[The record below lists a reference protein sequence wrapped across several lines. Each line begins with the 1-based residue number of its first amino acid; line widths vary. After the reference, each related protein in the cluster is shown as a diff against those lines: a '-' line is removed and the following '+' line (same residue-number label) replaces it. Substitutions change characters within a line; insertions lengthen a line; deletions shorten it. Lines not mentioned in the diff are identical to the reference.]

1 MDGFGDN
8 FDQPEVDPAAEFLA
22 REQDQLAGLEDE
34 LNPGNAPP
42 AADDAMFGTQGSA
55 PLTGSFEMI
64 DNFGQ
69 QDGLGP
75 DLLSSAPEG
84 VPSEVKAE
92 SEPLDAESKE
102 TEAENS
108 GSEDAAAA
116 VLDVDNYAGGGDDSA
131 TCDDGETAAT
141 DRGAVV
147 ECDGS
152 VAAAEAK
159 VQLDGLTSQPK
170 IFSTPTPPKP
180 VVKEEPEKI
189 RKWREEQKKRL
200 EEKDANE
207 EKRKEELREQAKKEL
222 EEWYKHHEEQIAKTK
237 AANRNAEKQFVAE
250 AGEIE
255 PGTEWERIAKLCD
268 FNPKSSKTSKDV
280 SRMRSII
287 LQLKQTPPAAKRA

>member
-75 DLLSSAPEG
+75 DLLSSAPG

-108 GSEDAAAA
+108 
-116 VLDVDNYAGGGDDSA
+116 
-131 TCDDGETAAT
+131 
-141 DRGAVV
+141 
-147 ECDGS
+147 
-152 VAAAEAK
+152 AK

-237 AANRNAEKQFVAE
+237 AANREAAKNAEKQFVAE